1 MVTILM
7 ISTKMTTLKLLKI
20 KVFRNNSYDAM
31 ISPHYVTNKV
41 LSRDSNYFV
50 DLVMSPKFGNSNIFM
65 IGTGASDWDREWD
78 YI

>member
-20 KVFRNNSYDAM
+20 KVFRNSYDAM
-31 ISPHYVTNKV
+31 ISPHHVTNKV

-50 DLVMSPKFGNSNIFM
+50 DLVMSPKFGNSSIFM
-65 IGTGASDWDREWD
+65 IGTGARDWDRE
-78 YI
+78 

>member
-20 KVFRNNSYDAM
+20 KVFRNSYDAM
-31 ISPHYVTNKV
+31 ISPHHVTNKV

-50 DLVMSPKFGNSNIFM
+50 DLVMSPKFGNSSIFM
-65 IGTGASDWDREWD
+65 IGAGARDWDRE
-78 YI
+78 